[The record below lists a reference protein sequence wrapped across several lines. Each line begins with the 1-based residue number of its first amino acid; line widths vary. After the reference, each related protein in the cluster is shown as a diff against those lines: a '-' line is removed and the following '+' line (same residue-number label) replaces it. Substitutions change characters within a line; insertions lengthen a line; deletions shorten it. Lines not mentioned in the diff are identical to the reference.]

1 MLGRFKPARYPR
13 FLKRGQWADRFAL
26 FLPIEMSK
34 VALPHEYLVSV
45 NLWCE
50 ATCPDNLCRENLVM
64 ETGMY
69 GEKNVLGSS
78 GRLARTLDKRL
89 MTGSLTPDA
98 PSTER
103 RSIRCEDGFAL
114 KGPAAAPGVSFG

>member
-1 MLGRFKPARYPR
+1 MRGRFTPARYPR
-13 FLKRGQWADRFAL
+13 FLKRGQREGRFAL
-26 FLPIEMSK
+26 FLQTEISK

-45 NLWCE
+45 NFWCG
-50 ATCPDNLCRENLVM
+50 ATCPDNLCRENFVM
-64 ETGMY
+64 DTGMC
-69 GEKNVLGSS
+69 GEKEVLGSS

-89 MTGSLTPDA
+89 MTCSLTPDA

-103 RSIRCEDGFAL
+103 GSMRCEDGFAL